1 MKLKQVGKSKFY
13 VCPVGQGTLLG
24 RSHND
29 NIDEALINKKVNAL
43 SYGIDLGMNFID
55 TGEDYEGGLSEK
67 LLSRVIKNRRKDIF
81 IGSKFKPINN
91 SFKRVITSVEGSLKR
106 MNIDYIDLYQIQ
118 WPNPK
123 IHIEETI
130 MAFEKLI
137 QEGKILL
144 YGVGNFS
151 AEQIKEVKQYDNSKK
166 FSAVQTE
173 YDLFNRQIEKDILP
187 FNFKHNLSTIAYMSL
202 GKDNFN
208 EKEKQLLTQLSEK
221 YQKTI
226 RSIVLSWIISH
237 EGVIVLTSSLSQK
250 HTLENYEAS
259 LLKLEKNDIN
269 QINHIFIR
277 QTEQVLPDQI
287 KVLDYDESDNA
298 HLIYTTLDEA
308 IENRFDIQPSAE
320 EIAEEIKKTG
330 KLLRPI
336 ELKRNDSKDPEKPY
350 VLVRGR
356 MRFWGWLIAYGYSK
370 KIDSKIFE

>member
-91 SFKRVITSVEGSLKR
+91 SFKRVIASVEGSLKR

-208 EKEKQLLTQLSEK
+208 EKEKKLLTKLSEK

-269 QINHIFIR
+269 QINHIIIR
-277 QTEQVLPDQI
+277 QTEQVLPNQI
-287 KVLDYDESDNA
+287 KVLDYDESDNS

-308 IENRFDIQPSAE
+308 IENRFDIKPSAE
-320 EIAEEIKKTG
+320 EIAEEIKQTG

-336 ELKRNDSKDPEKPY
+336 ELKRNDSKDPKKPY

-370 KIDSKIFE
+370 KN